1 MKKERNSSMKTVCA
15 LFGILLTG
23 VVWPLETAQSAEP
36 FGRWTARLDLGGTI
50 PEEADLTEL
59 AGPVSGEKF
68 KLDPGF
74 QLDMS
79 AGYRLTP
86 WLEVGPELGF
96 TLNSVDSI
104 GRWSYHDTF
113 LGQILMMANVRLEYP
128 VKSRVAPFVG
138 AGIGG
143 VASFLTFGEH
153 YGHHSG
159 YYYDYY
165 EPDGTGS
172 DFSLAFQLF
181 GGVRYRVA
189 GKWNLGL
196 EYRYLVTD
204 PQRWNVEWWN
214 GADFTVGIDNLRMH
228 SICLVFSG
236 EF

>member
-1 MKKERNSSMKTVCA
+1 MNNFSA
-15 LFGILLTG
+15 LIGTLLLGAAVSLYPTR
-23 VVWPLETAQSAEP
+23 AAEP
-36 FGRWTARLDLGGTI
+36 FGRWTARLDMGGTI
-50 PEEADLTEL
+50 PEDTDLTQL
-59 AGPVSGEKF
+59 GGPVSGEKF

-74 QLDMS
+74 QLDIS
-79 AGYRLTP
+79 GGYRITP

-96 TLNSVDSI
+96 TFNSVDSI
-104 GRWSYHDTF
+104 GGWSYHDTM

-128 VKSRVAPFVG
+128 VKSRLAPFIG

-143 VASFLTFGEH
+143 SASFLTFG
-153 YGHHSG
+153 GGSSG
-159 YYYDYY
+159 SYPYYYYDDY

-189 GKWNLGL
+189 EKWNLGL

-204 PQRWNVEWWN
+204 RQRWDVDWWN
-214 GADFTVGIDNLRMH
+214 GSDFTVSIDPLRMH
-228 SICLVFSG
+228 SICIVFSG